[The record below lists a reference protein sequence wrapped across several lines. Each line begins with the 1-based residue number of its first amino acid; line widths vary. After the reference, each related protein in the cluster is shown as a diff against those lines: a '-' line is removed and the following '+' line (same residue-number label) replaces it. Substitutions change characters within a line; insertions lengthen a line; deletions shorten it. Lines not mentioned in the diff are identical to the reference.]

1 MMLDRTLHDP
11 EMRKA
16 CIPLYHVRYTLISKA
31 GAVDVD
37 LCFDCEILLTSRD
50 GKLVGGEHFDGA
62 AKRLVKLSHALFPD
76 DEGIK
81 REALMREHK
90 LK

>member
-1 MMLDRTLHDP
+1 MKNAT
-11 EMRKA
+11 
-16 CIPLYHVRYTLISKA
+16 
-31 GAVDVD
+31 
-37 LCFDCEILLTSRD
+37 
-50 GKLVGGEHFDGA
+50 FDGA